1 MLIKC
6 DATRSDG
13 NKAHGVLM
21 AAAFCQIYANTSHS
35 TSALPLIVYLFIF
48 TSFLFVLSGRNQKKK
63 TQQSSLDGNKEARGV
78 LYQDSRLE
86 QRHLNPWKLPSEDE
100 QLGIDFRLAEC
111 TSLHALLCLSQ
122 VGGFLLKTIPEMKK
136 GETSQLAMAY

>member
-1 MLIKC
+1 M
-6 DATRSDG
+6 
-13 NKAHGVLM
+13 
-21 AAAFCQIYANTSHS
+21 QIHPTAP
-35 TSALPLIVYLFIF
+35 SALPLIVNLFIYLFLQV
-48 TSFLFVLSGRNQKKK
+48 SCLFSRDAIRKKK